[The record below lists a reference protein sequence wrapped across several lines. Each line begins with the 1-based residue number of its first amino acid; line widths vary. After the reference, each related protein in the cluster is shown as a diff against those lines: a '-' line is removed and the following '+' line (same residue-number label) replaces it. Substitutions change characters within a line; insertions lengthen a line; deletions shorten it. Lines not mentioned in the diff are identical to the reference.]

1 MSQIELSFKARVINT
16 REELDNM
23 MKRDHHRNYTEEDLL
38 VVSKYFDRK
47 NYQPYIIYAIKE
59 PNKDFMAWQKF
70 VVPLELTVKE
80 KENEEVAKSSPRNVA
95 DYTGVC

>member
-1 MSQIELSFKARVINT
+1 MNHIELSFKARVINT

-23 MKRDHHRNYTEEDLL
+23 LKRDQHRNYTVDDLL
-38 VVSKYFDRK
+38 VVSKYFNQG

-59 PNKDFMAWQKF
+59 PNNPFMAWQKF

-95 DYTGVC
+95 DYTGIC